1 MATDDVLEGEVLE
14 PEQEVEV
21 VDAEVVAEENLTG
34 DALATLDIDLPEDP
48 DAAIA
53 VLTDALQTAQDTS
66 TAYLDDLRRLAAD
79 YENFRKRAVRERNEI
94 VERSS
99 QRLVEALLPVL
110 DSFDGAF
117 GHDPQSPS
125 EEKLVAGV
133 RGTYHQMM
141 DILGKEG
148 LEAIAAHDQ
157 PFDPEVHEAVSG
169 GGEGDLVVTAELR
182 RGYTL
187 KGRVIRPTLVAVGP
201 RDDGA

>member
-1 MATDDVLEGEVLE
+1 MAGDEVLEGEIIE
-14 PEQEVEV
+14 PEAGGEVVEAEV
-21 VDAEVVAEENLTG
+21 VDEQILTG
-34 DALATLDIDLPEDP
+34 DTLAKIEIELPEDP

-53 VLTDALQTAQDTS
+53 VLADALSTAQESS

-79 YENFRKRAVRERNEI
+79 YENFRKRAARERDEI

-99 QRLVEALLPVL
+99 QRLVAALLPVL

-117 GHDPQSPS
+117 AHEPQTPS
-125 EEKLVAGV
+125 EENLVAGM
-133 RGTYHQMM
+133 RGTYHQLM

-148 LEAIAAHDQ
+148 LEAIAAAGE

-169 GGEGDLVVTAELR
+169 GGDGELVVVAELR
-182 RGYTL
+182 RGYVL

-201 RDDGA
+201 RDDGG

>member
-1 MATDDVLEGEVLE
+1 MAADEVLEGEVLE
-14 PEQEVEV
+14 PEHEPEV
-21 VDAEVVAEENLTG
+21 VDAEVVDEENLTG

-53 VLTDALQTAQDTS
+53 VLTDALQTAHGTS
-66 TAYLDDLRRLAAD
+66 AAYLDDLRRLAAD
-79 YENFRKRAVRERNEI
+79 YENFRKRAVRERSEI
-94 VERSS
+94 IDRSS

-117 GHDPQSPS
+117 AHDPQSPA
-125 EEKLVAGV
+125 EENLVAGV

-148 LEAIAAHDQ
+148 LAAISAQ
-157 PFDPEVHEAVSG
+157 NELFDPEVHEAVSG
-169 GGEGDLVVTAELR
+169 GGDGELVVIAELR

-201 RDDGA
+201 RDDEG

>member
-1 MATDDVLEGEVLE
+1 
-14 PEQEVEV
+14 
-21 VDAEVVAEENLTG
+21 
-34 DALATLDIDLPEDP
+34 DIDLPEDP

-53 VLTDALQTAQDTS
+53 VLTDALQTAHGTS
-66 TAYLDDLRRLAAD
+66 AAYLDDLRRLAAD
-79 YENFRKRAVRERNEI
+79 YENFRKRAVRERSEI
-94 VERSS
+94 IDRSS

-117 GHDPQSPS
+117 AHDPQSPA
-125 EEKLVAGV
+125 EENLVAGV

-148 LEAIAAHDQ
+148 LAAISAQ
-157 PFDPEVHEAVSG
+157 NELFDPEVHEAVSG
-169 GGEGDLVVTAELR
+169 GGDGELVVIAELR

-201 RDDGA
+201 RDDEG